1 MKMLTVAL
9 SLVAAGSFASAA
21 AAQERP
27 DFSGEWTIA
36 AEPSPAAGQPGGGQ
50 GFRPG
55 EFGSGWGR
63 TITIA
68 QDAGALKVVWPFY
81 VRGDLQPPLTFVYA
95 LDGSATTDTVLMGR
109 GMQEQVSRAA
119 WEGNRLVITTVHA
132 FAHPQNGQ
140 RMTTEVKRTLSLA
153 APTSLVV
160 ETAIGGV
167 LGGPPTTSRAVY
179 TRG

>member
-1 MKMLTVAL
+1 MKMLTVAF
-9 SLVAAGSFASAA
+9 SFAAAGLLVGSA
-21 AAQERP
+21 AAQEKP

-36 AEPSPAAGQPGGGQ
+36 TEPATGQRGGGR
-50 GFRPG
+50 GGRPA

-81 VRGDLQPPLTFVYA
+81 GRGDLQPPLTFVYA
-95 LDGSATTDTVLMGR
+95 LDGSATTDTLLMGR
-109 GMQEQVSRAA
+109 GVQEQVSRTA
-119 WEGNRLVITTVHA
+119 WDGNSLVITTVHA
-132 FAHPQNGQ
+132 FAHPENGQ
-140 RMTTEVKRTLSLA
+140 RTTAEVKRTLSLA

-160 ETAIGGV
+160 ETTIGGL
-167 LGGPPTTSRAVY
+167 LGGPPTTSRTVY

>member
-1 MKMLTVAL
+1 MKLLTIA
-9 SLVAAGSFASAA
+9 SGFAAAGLLVGGA
-21 AAQERP
+21 AAQEKP

-36 AEPSPAAGQPGGGQ
+36 TEPATGQRGGGR
-50 GFRPG
+50 GGRPA

-63 TITIA
+63 TIRIA

-81 VRGDLQPPLTFVYA
+81 GRGDLQPPLTFVYA

-109 GMQEQVSRAA
+109 GVQEQVSRTA
-119 WEGNRLVITTVHA
+119 WDGNSLVITTVHA
-132 FAHPQNGQ
+132 FAHPENGQ
-140 RMTTEVKRTLSLA
+140 RTTAEVKRTLSLE

-160 ETAIGGV
+160 ETTIDGV
-167 LGGPPTTSRAVY
+167 LGGPPTTSRTVY